1 MKKPNYRQN
10 CMKPLSSNI
19 YKKYYVGVDVETYGK
34 TNKFYSCGLYWLYK
48 GKEMF
53 KYFTDKEECIKF
65 ILSRRFK
72 NKIFIATNLDF
83 DFTVLFY
90 KTAYWNNFRILS
102 RNGKMIQCSYKFK
115 QNNGSIRFIDTLNYY
130 MGSVESLGKI
140 INSPKLEKPKF
151 LGKKPITTSQKKEL
165 MIYNKQDCFVSYTF
179 MNFFQDCINKLGG
192 NVKLTIAATSLSL
205 WRSKFQNDYILKE
218 SFMLKDDTVKD
229 FIFEGYYGGRTEVF
243 IRGKFNNINYYDV
256 NSLYPFCMKNDF
268 PLPNSVKNIEEKD
281 LSVYNIIR
289 YHGVTKAKIEAP
301 NINIPL
307 LPYRKNG
314 KLIFPTGKFTGT
326 YNNIELRKAIEL
338 GYKIKPIKQIIY
350 TMAFKPFD
358 DFIDTLYNERL
369 RQKELKNP
377 FELVCKI
384 LMNGLYG
391 KFGTKQLEEYTIF
404 NMPNCTYEEMKKVTG
419 KDEFDVIDD
428 IIIVKRIK
436 KFDGIYSFPILSSYV
451 TSYARL
457 HMYKYLEKGDVIY
470 MDTDSIATLK
480 TMDGC
485 NKELGNMKH
494 EGLYNDCIF
503 IKPKMYK
510 LGDTIKIKGIR
521 KSNIDDIKNVMMGK
535 SVTKE
540 KFSKLRESARRGF
553 MPNTKMRV
561 TKNVNIIDDKRIWE
575 HNNLDKIANSTPLV
589 INE

>member
-1 MKKPNYRQN
+1 
-10 CMKPLSSNI
+10 MKPLSSNI

-350 TMAFKPFD
+350 TMTFKPFD

-553 MPNTKMRV
+553 MPNTKISV